1 MVMVLAK
8 GYADDSRKLAGTEL
22 LSVPQLVALAGSL
35 NGRETVFPF
44 VFSCGKA
51 IDAPLFCGVTSYI
64 WSR

>member
-1 MVMVLAK
+1 M
-8 GYADDSRKLAGTEL
+8 GRADPGTVISDL

-51 IDAPLFCGVTSYI
+51 IDAPLFRGVISYI
-64 WSR
+64 WS